1 MYRDHITLPIPTIY
15 TVPQK
20 QPTGCIQPRS
30 KWQWEMRCSGAIKLP
45 QLPKALHVIIRG
57 GRCEMVWLQ
66 GKWWGT
72 HSSTSRCFYTTYPSL
87 CGTQVSLQFLCHRE
101 YILLDPEKAW
111 GACDCL
117 LWVHGC
123 FTDQSKQLSTEEIQA
138 TSVSFLLDA
147 YRSLH
152 TQYWPSDSWFLF
164 LSICFPKRLNPCHTC
179 GLCWLWSSWACFLYQ
194 HFLSLPWHILE
205 QQQVV

>member
-1 MYRDHITLPIPTIY
+1 MCSSEVGGVKWYGYKVSGGEHTPLHYDASIPLT
-15 TVPQK
+15 
-20 QPTGCIQPRS
+20 
-30 KWQWEMRCSGAIKLP
+30 
-45 QLPKALHVIIRG
+45 
-57 GRCEMVWLQ
+57 
-66 GKWWGT
+66 
-72 HSSTSRCFYTTYPSL
+72 

-101 YILLDPEKAW
+101 HILLDPEKAW

-117 LWVHGC
+117 LLAHGC
-123 FTDQSKQLSTEEIQA
+123 FTDQSKQLSMEEIQA
-138 TSVSFLLDA
+138 ISVSFLLDA